1 MTKSVDYYC
10 FLSSPWTYLGSARL
24 YEIAARHGATI
35 AHRPVDLAKI
45 FPVSGGLPLAKRAI
59 QRQRY
64 RMAELQRWR
73 DFLDVPLTLEPKYFP
88 VDTIPASQLVVA
100 ADTLGHDPGPLAHA
114 ILRAV
119 WAEERDIADPAT
131 LTAIA
136 DAAGFDGKA
145 LIAASADDD
154 VRHRFDAFTQEAI
167 DRDVFGS
174 PTYIVNGDLFWGQDR
189 LDFVDRALAAA

>member
-73 DFLDVPLTLEPKYFP
+73 DFLDVPLTLEPRYFP

>member
-1 MTKSVDYYC
+1 
-10 FLSSPWTYLGSARL
+10 
-24 YEIAARHGATI
+24 
-35 AHRPVDLAKI
+35 
-45 FPVSGGLPLAKRAI
+45 
-59 QRQRY
+59 
-64 RMAELQRWR
+64 MAELQRWR

>member
-145 LIAASADDD
+145 LITASADDD